1 MKTRV
6 LAFADM
12 GLPIRA
18 SNDRSL
24 FSLTRRKIWAISF
37 VFWTVYA
44 SLDSAGSF
52 ALLAL
57 RGQKGITLSDVLVWN
72 FSEAYIW
79 VLFTPVICAITAKW
93 GFTGGGWKKSLLIH
107 VATGLLIVTT
117 GAWLLLLPS
126 AYLAIAP
133 TRLRVV
139 SLALQDLPRYF
150 VTAAVTQIVLYY
162 STLREHEAES
172 AQLEA
177 RLAQAQLENLQSQIQ
192 PHFLFNTLNSIATLT
207 RKDPGSAERMTLQ
220 LAALLRVSLECV
232 ASQQIPLRQELAFL
246 QNYLDI
252 QRSRFPDRLFV
263 SVNVDPC
270 LLASLIPSL
279 ILQPLVENAI
289 RHGIAKSAAAGYVHI
304 TAEREDGYMKIVID
318 DNGVGMGSGQGR
330 DGVGLSN
337 TRARLRQLYGEHH
350 QFQIDS
356 TEGKG
361 CRVTLAVPLAGSYHR
376 G

>member
-1 MKTRV
+1 
-6 LAFADM
+6 M

-18 SNDRSL
+18 SNDRSP
-24 FSLTRRKIWAISF
+24 FSLRRWKIWAISF

-44 SLDSAGSF
+44 SLDSVGSF
-52 ALLAL
+52 ALLVL
-57 RGQKGITLSDVLVWN
+57 RGQKGIPLSDVLVWN

-79 VLFTPVICAITAKW
+79 VLFTPVICAITVRW
-93 GFTGGGWKKSLLIH
+93 GFTVGGWRKSLLIH
-107 VATGLLIVTT
+107 VATGLLMMTI

-126 AYLAIAP
+126 DYLGIAP
-133 TRLRVV
+133 TRLRVL

-162 STLREHEAES
+162 STLRQREAES

-192 PHFLFNTLNSIATLT
+192 PHFLFNALNSIAILT

-232 ASQQIPLRQELAFL
+232 ASQEIPLRQELEFL

-252 QRSRFPDRLFV
+252 QQTRFRDRLSV
-263 SVNVDPC
+263 SMNVDPG
-270 LLASLIPSL
+270 LLASLVPSL

-304 TAEREDGYMKIVID
+304 TAERENGYMKIVID
-318 DNGVGMGSGQGR
+318 DNGVGMGVGSGQGQ

-350 QFQIDS
+350 QFRIDS

-361 CRVTLAVPLAGSYHR
+361 CRVTLAVPLSGSYHR